1 MRVSQCVVCSVPL
14 PVSARSHRRYCKGRC
29 RVRAHRFRM
38 AGRSVLEADQAQ
50 RSLHEAQIEELSQ
63 ALRDAE
69 QKLLTATQRNAQSQ
83 LREEEQVHATQKQES
98 QHLADT
104 LRLKARIAE
113 LETQSHATNESLVQ
127 ATKELADVQ
136 REMAQRE
143 AGMMTL
149 ISMHHSSTLAE
160 EKATQY
166 ASTLQRKLRELETE
180 LAQERSR
187 NRNRAGSTADIVSDE
202 VVRLQKELAQRDKAI
217 EEQHAEAAALRGEL
231 AQIEKRLADTESEL
245 ALMKQRHEEA
255 VADRK
260 HSDSAA
266 LGLRSQVDAMNTTIL
281 HYQQRDLA
289 TMVVG
294 GVGALSTALSAVAA
308 KHGTTVAPL
317 NVAELLKLIHEPHES
332 PPKDEPTATSPEPQD
347 EWRQIVGEQLI
358 RGWRP
363 ENDELLRTVRAVMAA
378 EAELELVKSGKSPLP
393 TKPQPSVEQDY
404 PAMERTLRARHECA
418 KRSGKET
425 ARAWWRPKFALVS
438 YLEHSLHREYESQLA
453 RLREE
458 VSRRF
463 WRR

>member
-29 RVRAHRFRM
+29 RVRAHRLRM
-38 AGRSVLEADQAQ
+38 AGRSVLESDQAQ
-50 RSLHEAQIEELSQ
+50 RSLHAAQIEELSQ

-69 QKLLTATQRNAQSQ
+69 QKLLTATQRNAQMQ
-83 LREEEQVHATQKQES
+83 LREQE
-98 QHLADT
+98 
-104 LRLKARIAE
+104 RNRV
-113 LETQSHATNESLVQ
+113 TNDSLVQ
-127 ATKELADVQ
+127 AKQRLADVQ

-160 EKATQY
+160 EEATQY
-166 ASTLQRKLRELETE
+166 ASSLQRKVRELETE

-187 NRNRAGSTADIVSDE
+187 NRNRADSTADIVSDE
-202 VVRLQKELAQRDKAI
+202 VVRLQKELSQRAMAI
-217 EEQHAEAAALRGEL
+217 EEQRAEAAALRSEL
-231 AQIEKRLADTESEL
+231 ARMEKMLADAESEL
-245 ALMKQRHEEA
+245 ALMKQRHDEA

-260 HSDSAA
+260 QSDSAA
-266 LGLRSQVDAMNTTIL
+266 LGLRSQVEAMNTTIL

-294 GVGALSTALSAVAA
+294 GVGALSAALSAVAA

-317 NVAELLKLIHEPHES
+317 NVAELLKLIQEPHES
-332 PPKDEPTATSPEPQD
+332 LPKDEPIATSLEPQD

-393 TKPQPSVEQDY
+393 TKLQPTVEQDY
-404 PAMERTLRARHECA
+404 PAMERTLRARQECA
-418 KRSGKET
+418 KRSGKEA
-425 ARAWWRPKFALVS
+425 ARAWWRPNFALSS
-438 YLEHSLHREYESQLA
+438 YLEHTLKREHEALLA

-463 WRR
+463 WRLV